1 MDDNMQPN
9 FEKNVLVYGLF
20 IAILAS
26 LIFALFPVVG
36 ENGNNIL
43 AQAGEQQQLN
53 NQTSIA
59 HNAKGHESH
68 QVIIFQNSSD
78 GLKYTGMITFN
89 LSKPADVISF
99 EEIKVED
106 QPANATKKIWEVGDK
121 KFVPSTL
128 LKNVTDGSISFNG
141 SGILAHSTSGDKY
154 TGSFILNDTTI
165 SNNSSSSNQ

>member
-1 MDDNMQPN
+1 MQLN
-9 FEKNVLVYGLF
+9 FEKNVLIYGSF

-26 LIFALFPVVG
+26 LTFALFLIVG
-36 ENGNNIL
+36 ENGNNVL
-43 AQAGEQQQLN
+43 AQSGEQE
-53 NQTSIA
+53 NQTSIS

-78 GLKYTGMITFN
+78 GLKYTGMFTFN

-99 EEIKVED
+99 EEITNED

-128 LKNVTDGSISFNG
+128 LKNVTTGSVSFNG
-141 SGILAHSTSGDKY
+141 SGILAHSTSSDVY
-154 TGSFILNDTTI
+154 TGAFTLNDTVT
-165 SNNSSSSNQ
+165 SNP

>member
-1 MDDNMQPN
+1 MQLN
-9 FEKNVLVYGLF
+9 FEKNLLVYGLF

-26 LIFALFPVVG
+26 LTFALFPIVG
-36 ENGNNIL
+36 ENGNNVL
-43 AQAGEQQQLN
+43 AQSGEQE

-78 GLKYTGMITFN
+78 GLKYTGMVTFN

-99 EEIKVED
+99 EEITNED

-128 LKNVTDGSISFNG
+128 LKNVTTGSVSFNG
-141 SGILAHSTSGDKY
+141 SGILAHSTFSDAY
-154 TGSFILNDTTI
+154 TGAFTLNDTVT
-165 SNNSSSSNQ
+165 SNP